1 MAKKQKHFFGETM
14 NTNPVAD
21 FLNNSI
27 LSITGNKSS
36 FLSKALHKLH
46 SASEN
51 NASESIDSAFM
62 GKHVSEKPQSML
74 RVVRNVEQPNFAFC
88 ENPLAQKKLSR
99 VPGLYGCN
107 RWKSNRNKVEQEE
120 IKIF

>member
-1 MAKKQKHFFGETM
+1 MAKKQKHFWGEAM

-27 LSITGNKSS
+27 LSITGKKSK
-36 FLSKALHKLH
+36 FLSKLLHRLH
-46 SASEN
+46 STGEN
-51 NASESIDSAFM
+51 NTSESSDSEFI
-62 GKHVSEKPQSML
+62 GRHVSVKPQSML
-74 RVVRNVEQPNFAFC
+74 RVVKNVEQPNFAFC

-120 IKIF
+120 FKIF

>member
-1 MAKKQKHFFGETM
+1 M

-46 SASEN
+46 STSVSTP
-51 NASESIDSAFM
+51 SESNEPAHMDQHECVNS
-62 GKHVSEKPQSML
+62 QSML
-74 RVVRNVEQPNFAFC
+74 RVVRNVDQPNFEFC
-88 ENPLAQKKLSR
+88 ENPLAQKKLNR

-107 RWKSNRNKVEQEE
+107 RWKSNRNKVEQEA
-120 IKIF
+120 IRIF

>member
-1 MAKKQKHFFGETM
+1 MAKKTKHFFGEIM
-14 NTNPVAD
+14 NTNHVAD

-46 SASEN
+46 STSSSDP
-51 NASESIDSAFM
+51 SESHETELTGQHERVKS
-62 GKHVSEKPQSML
+62 QSML
-74 RVVRNVEQPNFAFC
+74 RVVRNVDQPDFAFS
-88 ENPLAQKKLSR
+88 ENPLPQKKQNR

-107 RWKSNRNKVEQEE
+107 RWKSNRNKLEQEA
-120 IKIF
+120 IQIF